1 MLEER
6 CFRVAGA
13 RLRPRT
19 LANASLSTSLLP
31 FLRRLRRRSKGAG
44 VTGPREQNT
53 TAQFARRLLPQASA
67 ARAAFRTCGPVAAG
81 IGLGVHACGRSGAAS
96 SSPSPSPSRSRSRAA
111 GASEIMLSAARA
123 ERARR
128 SRHQR
133 TRSDR
138 KLIFCLLSSPR
149 PRPRIDSRA
158 SLSRRRLEPVKLE
171 ALRALLEERAAEKV
185 ARPRRP
191 AAATG
196 RGPCG
201 PASSE
206 LPP

>member
-111 GASEIMLSAARA
+111 GRLGDHAFGRSGRAS
-123 ERARR
+123 
-128 SRHQR
+128 
-133 TRSDR
+133 
-138 KLIFCLLSSPR
+138 
-149 PRPRIDSRA
+149 A
-158 SLSRRRLEPVKLE
+158 SLSPS
-171 ALRALLEERAAEKV
+171 ADAERSQADL
-185 ARPRRP
+185 
-191 AAATG
+191 
-196 RGPCG
+196 
-201 PASSE
+201 
-206 LPP
+206 LPPLLAERGRRGAERPGFILLPGPG

>member
-19 LANASLSTSLLP
+19 LANASLSTS
-31 FLRRLRRRSKGAG
+31 LRRLRRRSKGAG

-96 SSPSPSPSRSRSRAA
+96 SSPSPSPSRERVALAISGRGRGLP
-111 GASEIMLSAARA
+111 GALGEPLSC
-123 ERARR
+123 
-128 SRHQR
+128 SP
-133 TRSDR
+133 
-138 KLIFCLLSSPR
+138 LPLLSSPSER
-149 PRPRIDSRA
+149 GEVQNDLVRAA
-158 SLSRRRLEPVKLE
+158 SLHPL
-171 ALRALLEERAAEKV
+171 
-185 ARPRRP
+185 
-191 AAATG
+191 
-196 RGPCG
+196 
-201 PASSE
+201 SSG
-206 LPP
+206 L